1 MHTHRQVQAH
11 FEGIG
16 GRDELGSA
24 RGRYRYQAPLSG
36 GGAGSVCAQVQVPD
50 MGDAVEVGVA
60 ELRHG
65 GRDVLVVPRHVPG
78 YRSRGRR
85 PKYGW

>member
-1 MHTHRQVQAH
+1 MNWAVPEAGTGTRPHS
-11 FEGIG
+11 
-16 GRDELGSA
+16 L
-24 RGRYRYQAPLSG
+24 G

-65 GRDVLVVPRHVPG
+65 GRDVLVAPRHVPG